1 VIVVARQEL
10 ICVLLDKRHIMG
22 QRIMGLIATGS
33 YPSQPTL
40 FPLCILLM
48 VNTSLEHG
56 INASSCGAFANLGML
71 LW

>member
-1 VIVVARQEL
+1 
-10 ICVLLDKRHIMG
+10 MG